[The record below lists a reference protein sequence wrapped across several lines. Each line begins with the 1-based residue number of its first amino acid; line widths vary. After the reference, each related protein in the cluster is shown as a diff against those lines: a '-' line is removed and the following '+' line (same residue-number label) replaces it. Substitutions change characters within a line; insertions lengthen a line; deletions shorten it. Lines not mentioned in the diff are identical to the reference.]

1 MLRLES
7 PAVDGKSCAS
17 VCTRYRTDYR
27 FRYRGV
33 ATRILQSAR
42 HDRSGR
48 VRERK
53 GAREAPRGLKPKPGT
68 LWSYGVQASSVR
80 AAALGIFSF
89 GRYVLRPDDKQTNNA
104 AKASTEVQGYR
115 DQSPQ
120 RRCEPRAKTRLR
132 RTSIS

>member
-68 LWSYGVQASSVR
+68 LWSYGVKASS
-80 AAALGIFSF
+80 ACAP
-89 GRYVLRPDDKQTNNA
+89 LRSAFFRSDVTSYDKQTNNA
-104 AKASTEVQGYR
+104 AKERGGSGLSRPVTSEAMRAAREDT
-115 DQSPQ
+115 SP
-120 RRCEPRAKTRLR
+120 TD
-132 RTSIS
+132 

>member
-53 GAREAPRGLKPKPGT
+53 GAREAPRGLKPKPGP
-68 LWSYGVQASSVR
+68 LGRYGVKASSVR
-80 AAALGIFSF
+80 ALPARHFF
-89 GRYVLRPDDKQTNNA
+89 VPGRRTSYDKQTNNA
-104 AKASTEVQGYR
+104 AKERGGSGLSRPVTSEAMRAAREDT
-115 DQSPQ
+115 SP
-120 RRCEPRAKTRLR
+120 TD
-132 RTSIS
+132 